1 MSELLREVW
10 FKKQPFPQCVPMA
23 SPDTSWS
30 PCRLLGCASG
40 TAGSACG
47 PNSCHKQFVQD
58 RSLSL
63 ATPGSVCVLTKSVT
77 MQKGKP
83 WHVAVMFKTGWMFR
97 DSHLT
102 FAWFGRCAFLH
113 RHFFLYSAKIH
124 TDTVF
129 SADKCKL
136 VHKGECTSLIPC
148 ALQLTPDYFY
158 LSGVRSRGQGES
170 TPEMA
175 AQYLERSR
183 K

>member
-1 MSELLREVW
+1 M
-10 FKKQPFPQCVPMA
+10 
-23 SPDTSWS
+23 
-30 PCRLLGCASG
+30 
-40 TAGSACG
+40 
-47 PNSCHKQFVQD
+47 
-58 RSLSL
+58 

-113 RHFFLYSAKIH
+113 SHFFLHSTKIY

-129 SADKCKL
+129 SADQCKL

-183 K
+183 KQTEHKELGRKETDKKSRSILILLNKYRVYSHFLN